1 MLSRTIRSA
10 IVIAAFVSILLA
22 QSVPTT
28 LQSVVSRRN
37 DPPAVYTVAMQGGQ
51 LSLIV
56 VRFAA
61 FGQEMQVLPFYTLP
75 NFGAGSSAAAL
86 RAHAL
91 GSGAMGT
98 NAIAVVGQA
107 VSGPSGGNPIP
118 PNGPSLVIPDPNEWG
133 FDPWYFPDPSN
144 PDSNLPPPF
153 QDASDS
159 LDSDPFTSLPDPP
172 ANLPPAPGTEIFVVN
187 TAGNSVTV
195 VSGGP
200 VANPAVSLTTIE
212 VGQTPSTIAVLPDGS
227 GALVT
232 NLGAGSVSLINSISV
247 VATIPL
253 PGGNPNGIAI
263 TPDGTRAYV
272 SNFDNQLKQ
281 VYAVD
286 IPSRQVIATIPA
298 GTYSGVVAITPDG
311 SQAWVSAVFDNDLE
325 IIDVATNTPIRTLA
339 GLAGPWGIA
348 FNPAG
353 TLAYVVGSVSGSVYV
368 IDTTT
373 YEYVATIPVGTNP
386 RHIACSG
393 RFVFVTNTGDST
405 ISQIDTTTNTV
416 ARTITVGKGPMGIAF
431 VPGN

>member
-10 IVIAAFVSILLA
+10 VMIASFAATLLA

-28 LQSVVSRRN
+28 IQSSVARRN
-37 DPPAVYTVAMQGGQ
+37 DPPAFYTLAMQSGQ
-51 LSLIV
+51 FTLVV
-56 VRFAA
+56 VRLAS
-61 FGQEMQVLPFYTLP
+61 FGQKMQVLPFYTLP

-91 GSGAMGT
+91 GAGAMGT
-98 NAIAVVGQA
+98 NGIAVLGQA
-107 VSGPSGGNPIP
+107 ASGPNGGNPIS
-118 PNGPSLVIPDPNEWG
+118 PNGPGLMLPDPNEWG
-133 FDPWYFPDPSN
+133 FDPWYFPDPLN

-153 QDASDS
+153 QDSSDS

-172 ANLPPAPGTEIFVVN
+172 ANLPPAPGTKIMVVN
-187 TAGNSVTV
+187 TAGNSVSV

-200 VANPAVSLTTIE
+200 VANPAVSITSIE

-232 NLGAGSVSLINSISV
+232 NLGAGSVSLINSNSV

-253 PGGNPNGIAI
+253 PGSSPNGIAI

-272 SNFDNQLKQ
+272 ANFDNQQEQ
-281 VYAVD
+281 VYAID

-298 GTYSGVVAITPDG
+298 GAYSGVVAITPDG
-311 SQAWVSAVFDNDLE
+311 SQAWVSSLFDNTLE
-325 IIDVATNTPIRTLA
+325 IIDVATNQAIRTLA
-339 GLAGPWGIA
+339 GPLGAWGVA

-353 TLAYVVGSVSGSVYV
+353 TLAYVVGSISNSVYV

-373 YEYVATIPVGTNP
+373 YQHIATIPVGTNP

-405 ISQIDTTTNTV
+405 LTQIDTTTNTV
-416 ARTITVGKGPMGIAF
+416 ARTITVGRAPMGITF